1 MKSARTNRR
10 TGTSKVVQKV
20 LADIKIPKSDV
31 GLVFKDG
38 KKAKI
43 CLFEIMALL
52 LTVTERFDC
61 SKFS

>member
-31 GLVFKDG
+31 GIVFKDG
-38 KKAKI
+38 KKPKYVFLKLWLY
-43 CLFEIMALL
+43 C
-52 LTVTERFDC
+52 D
-61 SKFS
+61 